1 MTAIVI
7 TSKDAERIAKSFA
20 ALVGPK
26 GLTRLRRKAVN
37 SVGADLRRGLLADGP
52 TLFGTSKAALTV
64 RGKAAGPG
72 SDDPEYRLRMARAIP
87 VARLKAKNRRI
98 EKKAGRQSL
107 TIKTPATGRPIRFR
121 SFERVA
127 RAFKLFAAGPLPER
141 YVGGLPT
148 RARTAFGREEAG
160 GYSPLN
166 LLRRRAE
173 RDLPSQVSKA
183 ISDHFAKRRKL

>member
-1 MTAIVI
+1 MAAISI

-26 GLTRLRRKAVN
+26 GMARIRRKAVN
-37 SVGADLRRGLLADGP
+37 AVGADVRRGLRTQGP
-52 TLFGTSKAALTV
+52 DLFGTSQAALSV

-98 EKKAGRQSL
+98 KKKGGRQSL
-107 TIKTPATGRPIRFR
+107 TINTPATARPIRFR

-127 RAFKLFAAGPLPER
+127 RAFKLFAAGPLAER
-141 YVGGLPT
+141 YVGGVST
-148 RARTAFGREEAG
+148 RARTAFAPEESG
-160 GYSPLN
+160 GFAPLN

-173 RDLPSQVSKA
+173 RDLPSAMEKA